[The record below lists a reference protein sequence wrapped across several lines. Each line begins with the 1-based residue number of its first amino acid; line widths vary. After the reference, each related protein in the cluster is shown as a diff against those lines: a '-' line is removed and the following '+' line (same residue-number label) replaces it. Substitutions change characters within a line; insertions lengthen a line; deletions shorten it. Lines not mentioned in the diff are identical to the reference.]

1 MKILFTTN
9 TLRLWVT
16 VLIAILAKGRMEAYD
31 YYFKPIDEH
40 FDSIARLLNEADF
53 NNQRDSIDAALPD
66 LLDQRAA
73 QLNNSQLR
81 ARAIYWRVRMG
92 QMSAQ
97 PAWCIEQLEQA
108 RRLLADGYDYDRA
121 CIAYQLA
128 GNQERIGHYMQCYEN
143 ATAAIALF
151 RKTGDHYFLGNAHL
165 LLAKMFLE
173 LGDNESGHE
182 QLEQARQHYE
192 LAHYPLNR
200 ISFFKAAFTS
210 SPEEALGY
218 YRESISTGQSDWGMT
233 MQAMIN
239 ASAIFIDRQQNDSAE
254 AYISRAHRLLQRE
267 APQNLFF
274 SSVLMAYRGKMRYQQ
289 GRLAEALADLE
300 PIATKAEML
309 RGERLMTDV
318 YKYLWLICDTLGQ
331 QTKAYDYLKQYH
343 LSYLAGQKELILQQV
358 PKAQAH
364 EAISRQADRI
374 QLLEQETKL
383 NRFYLY
389 AALLAC
395 VVVLLAALA
404 VFLVFRQRY
413 HIRQIE
419 NRELRNS
426 LEQEAIIYRMNLKN
440 YEDDI
445 KQKDCELS
453 SSTLLLAN
461 KNEVLQQLHDITK
474 HYSDEGMIPKEYVQQ
489 MNDIVGQSLR
499 NDDEWSRF
507 KLHFTS
513 VHPDFFVKLKERA
526 ADLTENDLRLCA
538 YISIGM
544 RAKQIAEMLN
554 ISPDSVNSNR
564 YRLRKKLGLERDQKL
579 DDFIRKI

>member
-1 MKILFTTN
+1 MKIEVN
-9 TLRLWVT
+9 TT
-16 VLIAILAKGRMEAYD
+16 VLRITVCVLLALCAHGRAAAYD
-31 YYFKPIDEH
+31 YYFRAIDAQ
-40 FDSIARLLNEADF
+40 FDSIAHLLSEADF
-53 NNQRDSIDAALPD
+53 NNQRENIDPQLLD

-73 QLNNSQLR
+73 QLDNRQLR

-97 PAWCIEQLEQA
+97 PAKCIEQLEQA
-108 RRLLADGYDYDRA
+108 RALLTDGYDYDRA

-128 GNQERIGHYMQCYEN
+128 GNQERLGHYMQCYEN
-143 ATAAIALF
+143 TTEAIELLTQA
-151 RKTGDHYFLGNAHL
+151 GDHYFLGNAHL
-165 LLAKMFLE
+165 LLAQMFLE
-173 LGDNESGHE
+173 LGDHESGRK
-182 QLEQARQHYE
+182 QLAQARQHYE
-192 LAHYPLNR
+192 QAHYPLNR
-200 ISFFKAAFTS
+200 IYFFEAVFSDNQEKA
-210 SPEEALGY
+210 LDY
-218 YRESISTGQSDWGMT
+218 YRESISTGQRDWGMT
-233 MQAMIN
+233 LQALIN
-239 ASAIFIDRQQNDSAE
+239 ASSIFIDRQMNDSAE
-254 AYISRAHRLLQRE
+254 AYIDQAAQLLQHE
-267 APQNLFF
+267 APQNPLF
-274 SSVLMAYRGKMRYQQ
+274 SSLLMAYRGKMRYQQ
-289 GRLAEALADLE
+289 GRLQEALADLE
-300 PIATKAEML
+300 PIASAAEL
-309 RGERLMTDV
+309 LHGERVLTDV

-331 QTKAYDYLKQYH
+331 PSRAYNYLKLYNQHYE
-343 LSYLAGQKELILQQV
+343 AAQKEITDQQV
-358 PKAQAH
+358 PKAQAR

-374 QLLEQETKL
+374 QLLEQEAQL

-389 AALLAC
+389 GALLAC

-413 HIRQIE
+413 RIRQIE

-426 LEQEAIIYRMNLKN
+426 LEQEAIIYKMNLKN

-474 HYSDEGMIPKEYVQQ
+474 RYSDEGLIPKEYVRQ